1 MQSPWTKGFGGVH
14 EDSVALT
21 MILDHGNAHNV
32 VDFIYW
38 KYLIMAQD
46 MATLWNFKIVIN
58 PCSWDAHDLI

>member
-32 VDFIYW
+32 VDFIY
-38 KYLIMAQD
+38 
-46 MATLWNFKIVIN
+46 
-58 PCSWDAHDLI
+58 